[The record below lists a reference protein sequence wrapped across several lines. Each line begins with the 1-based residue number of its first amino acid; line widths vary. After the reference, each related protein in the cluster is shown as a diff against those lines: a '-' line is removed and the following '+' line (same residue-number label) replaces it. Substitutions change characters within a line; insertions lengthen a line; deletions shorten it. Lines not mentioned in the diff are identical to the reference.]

1 MQTRQWTLTNKP
13 TALPTLSGPKPTFT
27 LNTITLPTLQP
38 GQVLT
43 KPLYLSN
50 DPGMRPWISAAADPA
65 RQYLPPI
72 HEGDAMRTAA
82 IVRVVESTSSKLPV
96 NILVFAFTEW
106 RELSIHDESECQPLT
121 PIPGLDIAHF
131 LGAFGMPAI
140 TAYYGLKEI
149 VKVQPGETVVVSGAA
164 GATGSMAV
172 QIARKLLGCRVIG
185 IAGTDEKCKWV
196 RSLGAEECVNYR
208 SESFEEDLFK
218 ATEGYVEVYFD
229 NVGGTILDL
238 MLTRLKRFGRIASC
252 GTISTYNSTEQTY
265 KNLFEITQNRLSM
278 HGFFAYD
285 YLPHIPATTE
295 LLVQAWKDGKI
306 VLDDEMQTIVDAG
319 FEDVPGVWLRLFEG
333 NNTGKLCTKIV

>member
-218 ATEGYVEVYFD
+218 ATEGYVEVYF
-229 NVGGTILDL
+229 GMPSPRHGI
-238 MLTRLKRFGRIASC
+238 R
-252 GTISTYNSTEQTY
+252 
-265 KNLFEITQNRLSM
+265 FEILADT
-278 HGFFAYD
+278 
-285 YLPHIPATTE
+285 
-295 LLVQAWKDGKI
+295 
-306 VLDDEMQTIVDAG
+306 
-319 FEDVPGVWLRLFEG
+319 
-333 NNTGKLCTKIV
+333 